1 MAMDFPIPD
10 GYRVLESETVA
21 AVLAEI
27 PNLVAVLGGVPGD
40 WSVREVSDGNMNRV
54 FLVEGPSGGVA
65 AKQALPWIRVVEDWK
80 FPISRIDFEVAAL
93 RQTAAFAPGRVPQ
106 VLAYVPALGLAV
118 LELLKPHI
126 VLREG
131 LVAGRV
137 YPKLADQVGDFLAL
151 SLYRGSDFALDTET
165 KKALLA
171 RFAGNAHLCATTE
184 DVVFTGP
191 YDAGPLNRWT
201 SPQLDD
207 DVRAL
212 HGDTEA
218 KLAAAELKWRFR
230 TATES
235 LIHGDLHT
243 GSFMVTESD
252 TRAIDFEWALYGPMG
267 FDIGA
272 LIGNLLLAWISQA
285 GHAEE
290 RSEDRRPVADW
301 LEQAIPALWERF
313 VAGFLDLAERETGGG
328 QFPAA
333 LFPER
338 APVTA
343 ALSRFLDHVWRDA
356 VGFAGSKMIRRL
368 VGISHVADFEAI
380 ADPDLRAGRERIAL
394 RLARSLTVE
403 RDRYSDP
410 VALVRA
416 VNAALR

>member
-1 MAMDFPIPD
+1 MVTDFPVPD
-10 GYRVLESETVA
+10 GYRVLESDTVL
-21 AVLAEI
+21 AVLAGNSE
-27 PNLVAVLGGVPGD
+27 LTAVLGGAPNA
-40 WSVREVSDGNMNRV
+40 WSAREVSDGNMNRV

-80 FPISRIDFEVAAL
+80 FPVSRIDYEVAAL
-93 RQTAAFAPGRVPQ
+93 RQMATFAPGRVPE
-106 VLAYVPALGLAV
+106 VLAYEPALGLAV
-118 LELLKPHI
+118 LELLAPHI

-131 LVAGRV
+131 LVAGKI
-137 YPKLADQVGDFLAL
+137 YPNLADQAGDFLSF

-165 KKALLA
+165 KKALVA

-191 YDAGPLNRWT
+191 YHAAPLNRWT

-212 HGDTEA
+212 RGDTDA
-218 KLAAAELKWRFR
+218 KLAAAELKRRFR

-243 GSFMVTESD
+243 GSFMVTETD

-267 FDIGA
+267 FDAGA

-290 RSEDRRPVADW
+290 RGEDRRPVTDW
-301 LEQAIPALWERF
+301 LEQAIPTLWERF
-313 VAGFLDLAERETGGG
+313 TAGFLDLGERENEGG
-328 QFPAA
+328 QFPAELFSESAPIKGA
-333 LFPER
+333 LR
-338 APVTA
+338 
-343 ALSRFLDHVWRDA
+343 RFLDHVWRDA
-356 VGFAGSKMIRRL
+356 VGFAGAKMIRRI

-380 ADPDLRAGRERIAL
+380 NDPDLRAGRERIAL
-394 RLARSLTVE
+394 RLARSMIVE
-403 RDRYSDP
+403 RDLYPDP
-410 VALVRA
+410 VTLVRA
-416 VNAALR
+416 ARAVMR